1 MDVKTLKDFEKE
13 VRTKVNHE
21 FETMRKT
28 KDNLSGKILEMGIV
42 LG

>member
-13 VRTKVNHE
+13 VRNKINHG

-28 KDNLSGKILEMGIV
+28 NDNLS
-42 LG
+42 